1 MAAPHL
7 AGPIGEAQVQVHPL
21 GRNCALQGDDLQV
34 TLQDRGCCLARTLK
48 RCLGEVAHHAEHE
61 AAGIEL
67 NRQALQAAADVAACF
82 EVEGNRSQGLELHG
96 ARPRQ
101 NNDSG

>member
-1 MAAPHL
+1 M
-7 AGPIGEAQVQVHPL
+7 HPL
-21 GRNCALQGDDLQV
+21 GRNRALQGDDLQV
-34 TLQDRGCCLARTLK
+34 TLQDRGSCLARTLK

-67 NRQALQAAADVAACF
+67 YRQALQAAADVAARS

-96 ARPRQ
+96 TRPHKLMRQ
-101 NNDSG
+101 VRC